1 MGIFDDDDS
10 DVGSETSYY
19 SDASVESFEEP
30 EPGSSSWLR
39 VSKTWTSFKGKNVA
53 HFNIS
58 DDEEELGLGKTL
70 PRPPPQQGLRDGAFS
85 LRKRPPSTRPAVD
98 HHIEHSTSFSTANAD
113 SPTAPTPYYATKDG
127 YTTPARSQSN
137 MASSMLPPQVSQS
150 PIGPTTTVAPVQLQ
164 PFSEYAYAPQTA
176 IGPSHFQGS
185 PIPRYPNQTTPG
197 PSQYNQAAFSP
208 HLYNQSTPASYHY
221 NQATPSPHYY
231 NQATSGHHN
240 HSASSSTTSASSFE
254 VESNMTQEV
263 YDAVGR
269 YLEKDSDPKRIA
281 AKKLLQDEDKTCCP
295 EWRQLYS
302 SIPMGKLPSVED
314 CNNLAPPKL
323 KVLALVPIRELLH
336 KPESDTP
343 TMQPS
348 PKPTGKS
355 KKPAP
360 PKLPTLRATSSTL
373 FCYRKIDEEFH
384 CLLPRIVNGVEMAC
398 GHHPHASGEVDR

>member
-19 SDASVESFEEP
+19 SDASVESFGEP

-39 VSKTWTSFKGKNVA
+39 VSKTSTSFKGKNVA
-53 HFNIS
+53 HFYIS
-58 DDEEELGLGKTL
+58 DDEEELRLGS
-70 PRPPPQQGLRDGAFS
+70 PQGLRDGAFS
-85 LRKRPPSTRPAVD
+85 LRKRPPSTRPTVD

-113 SPTAPTPYYATKDG
+113 SPTAPTPYYAAKDG
-127 YTTPARSQSN
+127 YTTPACSQSN
-137 MASSMLPPQVSQS
+137 MASSMLPPQISQS
-150 PIGPTTTVAPVQLQ
+150 PIVNHVRANLPTLLNGSPTRLTRSTSFSNCATQGPTTTVAPVQLQ

-240 HSASSSTTSASSFE
+240 HCTPQGSHFVNTAAPYYPVNQHSSPWSSTPSTSQAASSSTTSASSFE

-281 AKKLLQDEDKTCCP
+281 TKKLLQEEDKTSCP
-295 EWRQLYS
+295 EWHQLYS
-302 SIPMGKLPSVED
+302 FH
-314 CNNLAPPKL
+314 
-323 KVLALVPIRELLH
+323 PIG
-336 KPESDTP
+336 
-343 TMQPS
+343 Q
-348 PKPTGKS
+348 
-355 KKPAP
+355 
-360 PKLPTLRATSSTL
+360 TSE
-373 FCYRKIDEEFH
+373 R
-384 CLLPRIVNGVEMAC
+384 
-398 GHHPHASGEVDR
+398 

>member
-1 MGIFDDDDS
+1 MRKQTVEQPAGGMRSNDSKGRLQERVRGKKYLLQEVFYFSARGIFDDDDS

-19 SDASVESFEEP
+19 SDESVESFGEP

-39 VSKTWTSFKGKNVA
+39 VSKTSTSFKGKNVA
-53 HFNIS
+53 HIDIS
-58 DDEEELGLGKTL
+58 DDEEELELG
-70 PRPPPQQGLRDGAFS
+70 
-85 LRKRPPSTRPAVD
+85 
-98 HHIEHSTSFSTANAD
+98 
-113 SPTAPTPYYATKDG
+113 SP
-127 YTTPARSQSN
+127 
-137 MASSMLPPQVSQS
+137 
-150 PIGPTTTVAPVQLQ
+150 GPTTTVAPVQFQ

-240 HSASSSTTSASSFE
+240 HCTPQGSHFVNTAAPYYPVNQHSSSWSSTPSTSQAASSSTTSASSFE

-269 YLEKDSDPKRIA
+269 YLEKESDPKRIA
-281 AKKLLQDEDKTCCP
+281 AKKLLQEEDKTCCP

-302 SIPMGKLPSVED
+302 SIPLGKLPSVED
-314 CNNLAPPKL
+314 CNILAPPKL
-323 KVLALVPIRELLH
+323 KVLALVPIPHRQE
-336 KPESDTP
+336 
-343 TMQPS
+343 Q
-348 PKPTGKS
+348 G
-355 KKPAP
+355 AG
-360 PKLPTLRATSSTL
+360 TS
-373 FCYRKIDEEFH
+373 
-384 CLLPRIVNGVEMAC
+384 
-398 GHHPHASGEVDR
+398 